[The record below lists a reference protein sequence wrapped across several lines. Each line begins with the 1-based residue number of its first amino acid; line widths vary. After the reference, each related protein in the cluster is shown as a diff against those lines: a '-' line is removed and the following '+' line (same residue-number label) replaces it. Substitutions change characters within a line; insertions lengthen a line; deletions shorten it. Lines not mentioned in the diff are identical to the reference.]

1 MRLDIWFIT
10 WSLHSI
16 SKDPRRGIE
25 VVHLCLQWA
34 SLREFAKRQMF
45 ELVSHTGAFQV
56 AQW

>member
-16 SKDPRRGIE
+16 SKDLRRGID
-25 VVHLCLQWA
+25 VVHLWRQWA
-34 SLREFAKRQMF
+34 SLREFAKRQMS
-45 ELVSHTGAFQV
+45 ELASHTGAFQV